1 MIGYGR
7 GAIGIEVEAAYAKC
21 SRWITASCSCSCPLS
36 SSYSTFTYIF
46 LIRIIGPGQCVV
58 WQFAQLI
65 TSAL

>member
-1 MIGYGR
+1 MINPKVDEHVFDFK
-7 GAIGIEVEAAYAKC
+7 AECAAPEVDRTC
-21 SRWITASCSCSCPLS
+21 PFSCPCALS